1 MDIPSTDGGITATQE
16 EFFEPKKEADEIVVP
31 AVEIGMPLIVCFL
44 LCCEL
49 KTNIKPNNINNMK

>member
-31 AVEIGMPLIVCFL
+31 AVEIGMPLIIVCFL
-44 LCCEL
+44 LMWT
-49 KTNIKPNNINNMK
+49 KTNKH